1 MTTEH
6 KKQSGLQL
14 QMQRL
19 REQGVR
25 RRFTAGV
32 KKLTFKS
39 FGFLAQRLHK
49 QPRVRKIVISFL
61 NATGLKTRVKRFLTP
76 EPQVQ
81 PIYLSARALEIRKE
95 IRRMLAQQ
103 KEF

>member
-1 MTTEH
+1 MNTEN
-6 KKQSGLQL
+6 KNQSGLQL

-25 RRFTAGV
+25 RRITLGV

-49 QPRVRKIVISFL
+49 LPWLRKKLISFL
-61 NATGLKTRVKRFLTP
+61 NATGLKTRMKRFLTP

-81 PIYLSARALEIRKE
+81 PIYLSERALEIRQE
-95 IRRMLAQQ
+95 IRRLLAQQ
-103 KEF
+103 KEL